1 LADDQQRIRAILAGV
16 ADEGTPEA
24 TSAVAQDITTESS
37 VTTLVTDDQQHT
49 PSALAGTEEEGK
61 TPVPEM
67 NQPSSDDQQ
76 RVRAILAGVSEERT
90 PTLISG
96 PEAEPTG
103 DLLHIASTGN
113 QQHDPATNTTDE
125 LSTTA
130 PVDDQQDVQSLLSG
144 RAEEDTHF
152 SNPIPEATASVH
164 EESTAPSA
172 HDQQHVRAIL
182 AGIVEPESYPPPKT
196 EAPVIHST
204 DEVNESQSPSP
215 DDNLSPAT
223 MTDTPFFTPMMM
235 GSETEP
241 TYPIPAPGA
250 AAIQP
255 TSDPA
260 NHDYD
265 DLKQSDDVKPSD
277 MVLDVSSLPDSHA
290 DQDSSIDHLENEKH
304 TIHD

>member
-1 LADDQQRIRAILAGV
+1 LADDQQRVRAILAGV

-24 TSAVAQDITTESS
+24 TSAVAQETTTESP
-37 VTTLVTDDQQHT
+37 VTTPVTNDQQHT
-49 PSALAGTEEEGK
+49 PSALARIEEEGK
-61 TPVPEM
+61 TSVPEM

-103 DLLHIASTGN
+103 DLFHIASTGS
-113 QQHDPATNTTDE
+113 QQHGPATNTTHE
-125 LSTTA
+125 PSTTA
-130 PVDDQQDVQSLLSG
+130 PVDHQQDVSLLSG
-144 RAEEDTHF
+144 MAEEDTHLP
-152 SNPIPEATASVH
+152 NPIPEALASVH
-164 EESTAPSA
+164 GESTAPSA

-182 AGIVEPESYPPPKT
+182 AGIVESEGYPTPTT
-196 EAPVIHST
+196 EPPVIHST
-204 DEVNESQSPSP
+204 DEVDDTQSPSP

-235 GSETEP
+235 MGSETEP
-241 TYPIPAPGA
+241 TYPIPAPSA

-265 DLKQSDDVKPSD
+265 DLRQSDDVKSSD

-290 DQDSSIDHLENEKH
+290 DQDSYIDRLENEKH